1 MKCFKSLIIARI
13 SLSCFI
19 LMSGCSSDENK
30 SNGSDITTTTLIQE
44 KIKKSES
51 ISGEYKEVKTKL
63 LSDQNIS
70 TKDSDLIGF
79 YIEGMFYRSFD
90 NYVSEVND
98 VFEKYYKIAPD
109 SMLDLLGLPLTVD
122 LNAKNKVKNFEVIC
136 SDETYAWIL
145 NKLVAVDA
153 YINDYGYD
161 HESFDYKQLVSKSAE
176 IKRVIYYIKGDKE
189 NELKYKKIVDEL
201 MYIYGWF

>member
-1 MKCFKSLIIARI
+1 MKCFKSLVITSI
-13 SLSCFI
+13 LSTCLI
-19 LMSGCSSDENK
+19 LINGCSSDENK
-30 SNGSDITTTTLIQE
+30 SNGNDITTATLIQE

-79 YIEGMFYRSFD
+79 YIEGIFYQSFD

-98 VFEKYYKIAPD
+98 VFEKYYKIAPV
-109 SMLDLLGLPLTVD
+109 STLDLLGLPLTID

-145 NKLVAVDA
+145 NKLVVVDA

-161 HESFDYKQLVSKSAE
+161 H
-176 IKRVIYYIKGDKE
+176 
-189 NELKYKKIVDEL
+189 
-201 MYIYGWF
+201 

>member
-1 MKCFKSLIIARI
+1 MF
-13 SLSCFI
+13 LSCFI

-30 SNGSDITTTTLIQE
+30 SNGSDITTATLIQE

-51 ISGEYKEVKTKL
+51 ISGEYKEIKTKL

-70 TKDSDLIGF
+70 TKESNLIGF
-79 YIEGMFYRSFD
+79 YIEGVFYQSFD

-109 SMLDLLGLPLTVD
+109 STLDLLGLPLTID
-122 LNAKNKVKNFEVIC
+122 FNAKIKVKNFKVIC

-145 NKLVAVDA
+145 NKLFAVDA
-153 YINDYGYD
+153 YINGYD
-161 HESFDYKQLVSKSAE
+161 HESFDYKQLVMKSAE
-176 IKRVIYYIKGDKE
+176 INRVICYIKGDKE
-189 NELKYKKIVDEL
+189 NELKYKKIVDEF
-201 MYIYGWF
+201 MYIYG